1 MGAGLITPIQR
12 DIMFLKTAE
21 LQPKDFPMKFSNL
34 IITLVALMA
43 NPGFAQT
50 SAIAPASPT
59 TTMPSA
65 AASAEAFTA
74 LCKDGSN
81 FAGPS
86 KKGACSGHKGVKTWI
101 NKNTPTS
108 DTKAASTT
116 ASVVS
121 PATGGGAGKVWVN
134 SSSNVYHCPGTKY
147 YGKTKAGAY
156 MSEADAKVKGAH
168 PDHGK
173 ACH

>member
-1 MGAGLITPIQR
+1 MI
-12 DIMFLKTAE
+12 
-21 LQPKDFPMKFSNL
+21 FSNL
-34 IITLVALMA
+34 IIMLVALSA
-43 NPGFAQT
+43 GPSFAQT
-50 SAIAPASPT
+50 SPVAPASPT
-59 TTMPSA
+59 TMPSA
-65 AASAEAFTA
+65 ATSAEAFTA

-101 NKNTPTS
+101 NKNTPTP
-108 DTKAASTT
+108 DTKSASTT
-116 ASVVS
+116 ASAPVVS
-121 PATGGGAGKVWVN
+121 PAAGGGAGKVWVN
-134 SSSNVYHCPGTKY
+134 SSSHVYHCPGTKY

>member
-12 DIMFLKTAE
+12 DILFLKQ
-21 LQPKDFPMKFSNL
+21 LNYSRKIPMRFSNL

-101 NKNTPTS
+101 NKNTPTP

-121 PATGGGAGKVWVN
+121 PAAGGGAGKVWVN